1 MTANFLLEYVRIQ
14 RSYAR
19 LARKGLSNRQA
30 REVVEQGF
38 SVVDDWYDS
47 GTVTAMRAA
56 VPDVAA
62 LTVEPQSPS
71 VRSLHDASSMAAF
84 APFFED
90 SRIRDVVETIMGAR
104 AERVRDWA
112 QVRLADGPRGAFD
125 EFFHIDSFKHRIKAF
140 LYLTDV
146 GHDDGTLV
154 VVPNS
159 TTGFWRVPLAR
170 ELYSVER
177 RSAASWDTEAASYDA
192 ISGRIENH
200 FAGCLTHYRAELLM
214 RRRKLSPVPLR
225 GKAGTLVIWDSRCLH
240 KHIPSATGRRVML
253 EAVFACAGAY
263 G

>member
-1 MTANFLLEYVRIQ
+1 MTTKFLLEYARIQ
-14 RSYAR
+14 RTYAR
-19 LARKGLSNRQA
+19 LARNCPSNRQA
-30 REVVEQGF
+30 REVIERGF
-38 SVVDDWYDS
+38 SVVGDWYDS
-47 GTVTAMRAA
+47 ETVAAMRAA
-56 VPDVAA
+56 VPEVST

-71 VRSLHDASSMAAF
+71 VRSLHDASSMAVF

-90 SRIRDVVETIMGAR
+90 SRIRDVVEAIMGAR

-146 GHDDGTLV
+146 DREDGTLV

-159 TTGFWRVPLAR
+159 TTGFWRVPLAH

-177 RSAASWDTEAASYDA
+177 RSAASWDTEAASYRA
-192 ISGRIENH
+192 ISDHTENH
-200 FAGCLTHYRAELLM
+200 FAGCLTHFRAELLLN
-214 RRRKLSPVPLR
+214 RRKLSPVPLR

-240 KHIPSATGRRVML
+240 KHIPSATNRRVML

>member
-1 MTANFLLEYVRIQ
+1 MTARFLLEYARVQ
-14 RSYAR
+14 GTYAR
-19 LARKGLSNRQA
+19 LARRRPSNPQA
-30 REVVEQGF
+30 REIVERGF
-38 SVVDDWYDS
+38 SVVGDWYDRE
-47 GTVTAMRAA
+47 TVTAMLAA
-56 VPDVAA
+56 VPDADK

-71 VRSLHDASSMAAF
+71 VRSLHDASSMGAF

-90 SRIRDVVETIMGAR
+90 SRIRDVVEAVMGAR

-146 GHDDGTLV
+146 DHDDGTLV

-159 TTGFWRVPLAR
+159 TTGFWRVPLAH

-177 RSAASWDTEAASYDA
+177 RSAASWDTEAASYHA
-192 ISGRIENH
+192 ISDRIENH
-200 FAGCLTHYRAELLM
+200 FAGCLTHYRADRIM
-214 RRRKLSPVPLR
+214 SRRKLSPVPLR

-240 KHIPSATGRRVML
+240 KHIPSVTNRRVML